1 MEFNDFV
8 AGKGGS
14 PIKTT
19 KIIGHFFH
27 FHLTDSWN
35 DLIFKIF
42 LWQHPSYFLCEGQ
55 GLSEKCERV
64 AFLTFS
70 ILLEGT
76 EVKLCPLE
84 MPEWPWWE
92 PSGSMIPLQIDLWC
106 HSIKGWGTFP
116 CAPTNYGRWRA
127 ECKASSL
134 LSWMAHTSSSSL
146 GMCPESD
153 GFFFLLFLLFSQV
166 LLSYIWKVVDVEP

>member
-1 MEFNDFV
+1 MTSYSRFFMATPLLLSLWGSGFIREMQTGCIFNIQHITRRNW
-8 AGKGGS
+8 S
-14 PIKTT
+14 KTV
-19 KIIGHFFH
+19 
-27 FHLTDSWN
+27 S
-35 DLIFKIF
+35 
-42 LWQHPSYFLCEGQ
+42 
-55 GLSEKCERV
+55 
-64 AFLTFS
+64 
-70 ILLEGT
+70 
-76 EVKLCPLE
+76 LE
-84 MPEWPWWE
+84 MTGWPWWE

>member
-1 MEFNDFV
+1 MKWPHIQD
-8 AGKGGS
+8 
-14 PIKTT
+14 
-19 KIIGHFFH
+19 
-27 FHLTDSWN
+27 
-35 DLIFKIF
+35 F

-55 GLSEKCERV
+55 DLSEKCKRV
-64 AFLTFS
+64 AFLTLS

-84 MPEWPWWE
+84 MTEWPWWE

-153 GFFFLLFLLFSQV
+153 GFFFSYFCYSAKYCFHTFGKLWMLNHNRNSPYIIHFSKQNS
-166 LLSYIWKVVDVEP
+166 LET

>member
-1 MEFNDFV
+1 MEFTDFV
-8 AGKGGS
+8 AGKGVS
-14 PIKTT
+14 HVKTT

-42 LWQHPSYFLCEGQ
+42 YGNTL
-55 GLSEKCERV
+55 
-64 AFLTFS
+64 LTFS
-70 ILLEGT
+70 VRVRVYQRNANRLHFNIQYIT
-76 EVKLCPLE
+76 RRNWSKTVSFE

-92 PSGSMIPLQIDLWC
+92 PSGFMIPLQVDLWC

-116 CAPTNYGRWRA
+116 CAPTNYGRRRA

-146 GMCPESD
+146 RMCPESD
-153 GFFFLLFLLFSQV
+153 GCFFLLLLLFSQV

>member
-1 MEFNDFV
+1 MTSYSRFFM
-8 AGKGGS
+8 ATPFLLSLWGS
-14 PIKTT
+14 GFIREMQTGC
-19 KIIGHFFH
+19 I
-27 FHLTDSWN
+27 LTS
-35 DLIFKIF
+35 
-42 LWQHPSYFLCEGQ
+42 
-55 GLSEKCERV
+55 
-64 AFLTFS
+64 S

-92 PSGSMIPLQIDLWC
+92 PSGFMIPLQVDLWC

-116 CAPTNYGRWRA
+116 CAPTNYGRRRA

-146 GMCPESD
+146 RMCPESD
-153 GFFFLLFLLFSQV
+153 GCFFLLLLLFSQV